1 MCSYNNIMYIYVRS
15 LKKRALRG
23 TFRKTNKHSK
33 CYEIKLHHV
42 DLKKIL
48 DYIKKKKTFM
58 KMLGKKKRYARRF
71 KIEKQ
76 S

>member
-1 MCSYNNIMYIYVRS
+1 MCSYNNNYVYIYVRS

-23 TFRKTNKHSK
+23 TFSKTNKHSK
-33 CYEIKLHHV
+33 YYGIKLHHV

-48 DYIKKKKTFM
+48 DYIKKKR
-58 KMLGKKKRYARRF
+58 L
-71 KIEKQ
+71 

>member
-23 TFRKTNKHSK
+23 TFRKTNKHSE

-48 DYIKKKKTFM
+48 DYIKKR
-58 KMLGKKKRYARRF
+58 L
-71 KIEKQ
+71 

>member
-1 MCSYNNIMYIYVRS
+1 MLWNKITSCRF
-15 LKKRALRG
+15 KKDFGL
-23 TFRKTNKHSK
+23 
-33 CYEIKLHHV
+33 Y
-42 DLKKIL
+42 
-48 DYIKKKKTFM
+48 KKKKTFM

>member
-48 DYIKKKKTFM
+48 DYIKKKKDFHEDAW
-58 KMLGKKKRYARRF
+58 KK
-71 KIEKQ
+71 EKVC
-76 S
+76 

>member
-1 MCSYNNIMYIYVRS
+1 M
-15 LKKRALRG
+15 KKRALRG
-23 TFRKTNKHSK
+23 TFSKTNKHSK

-42 DLKKIL
+42 DLKKIF
-48 DYIKKKKTFM
+48 DYIYIKKKTFM
-58 KMLGKKKRYARRF
+58 KMLRKKKRYARRF